1 VPPRKVALG
10 EQRLAVLTEAANI
23 RAGQRACIRAEYR
36 TEPHPDMIAR
46 AEALEATARVLKWIL
61 LTKDVVD
68 LLKEADLLKEEY
80 Q

>member
-1 VPPRKVALG
+1 VSLG

-23 RAGQRACIRAEYR
+23 RAGQRAAINAGYR
-36 TEPHPDMIAR
+36 KEPYPEEIAR

-61 LTKDVVD
+61 LTKTVLD
-68 LLKEADLLKEEY
+68 LLKNADLLREEY